1 MRLRSIA
8 AILKECS
15 ELATVNERIE
25 HLQKNQHPVM
35 LMLLKYA
42 YDPGI
47 VFILPEGAPP
57 YKPCDF
63 LDQEGRLYTEARKL
77 YLFIEGGNPNLNKVK
92 REMLFIQ
99 LIESLDKRD
108 AELLISI
115 KDKKLPYKGIT
126 EKIVRAAFPDLLP
139 VKE

>member
-1 MRLRSIA
+1 
-8 AILKECS
+8 
-15 ELATVNERIE
+15 
-25 HLQKNQHPVM
+25 
-35 LMLLKYA
+35 
-42 YDPGI
+42 

-57 YKPCDF
+57 YKPCEF

-99 LIESLDKRD
+99 LIESLDQRD
-108 AELLISI
+108 AELLIAI
-115 KDKKLPYKGIT
+115 KDKMLPYKNIT

-139 VKE
+139 VRE